1 MHFAGTGLV
10 SVAGEYLDNGS
21 VEYIQF
27 WDPAV
32 AGYAMNMLAVAALEG
47 KRDQIKAGLDLGL
60 AGYTDLIAPDAA
72 APNKLYGA
80 GWVGVTKDNMAEY
93 DF

>member
-1 MHFAGTGLV
+1 MSTLCKTVLRGFGMAVCV
-10 SVAGEYLDNGS
+10 SL
-21 VEYIQF
+21 
-27 WDPAV
+27 
-32 AGYAMNMLAVAALEG
+32 LALTAQAADSSLSG
-47 KRDQIKAGLDLGL
+47 KRDEAKSSGGSQVEQIKPGLDLGL

>member
-1 MHFAGTGLV
+1 MFAERSDPSVVAKTGMEFEEKKPKTR
-10 SVAGEYLDNGS
+10 SVRYNNPAYEARIPATTR
-21 VEYIQF
+21 IQ
-27 WDPAV
+27 AR
-32 AGYAMNMLAVAALEG
+32 LAVFVHTMMAR
-47 KRDQIKAGLDLGL
+47 K
-60 AGYTDLIAPDAA
+60 DAA